1 MTTSRTSKASVTG
14 RVVLRE
20 SGGSGRTV
28 TWTVRRGSEKR
39 SDYLPPS
46 PKPRSKKH

>member
-1 MTTSRTSKASVTG
+1 MTTSKTSKSSATG

-20 SGGSGRTV
+20 SGGSGRTI
-28 TWTVRRGSEKR
+28 TWTIRRGTERR

-46 PKPRSKKH
+46 PKSTSKK